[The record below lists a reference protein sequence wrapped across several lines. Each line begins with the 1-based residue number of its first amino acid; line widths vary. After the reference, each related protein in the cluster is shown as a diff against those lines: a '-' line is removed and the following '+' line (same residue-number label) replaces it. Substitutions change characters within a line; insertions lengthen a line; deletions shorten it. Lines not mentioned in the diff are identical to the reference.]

1 MDFEITKMDIPSIP
15 EFNFEELKKDLQEKT
30 TKYENI
36 IYNDN
41 EIAQAKKDRADLN
54 KLKKAINDKR
64 IAMEKEYMQPFNEFK
79 NKVKEILDI
88 LEKPI
93 ASIDSQVKNY
103 ETQVAA
109 AKKAYIEEYFKTSSP
124 YEWLKLEQ
132 VFNQK
137 WLNSSTSKKSIEDD
151 LQLTYN
157 MIESELKSLDTLDYK
172 DEALET
178 YKKTLSMNAV
188 LSRVA
193 DLKELDKALAEQK
206 AKIEAKGAV
215 QEVHVDK
222 PVEAPVEA
230 PVEEKAESTEEAREW
245 MDMQIY
251 LNSAD
256 FDKFEAWTK
265 ENNIEWRLKL

>member
-1 MDFEITKMDIPSIP
+1 MDFEITKMEIPSIP

-64 IAMEKEYMQPFNEFK
+64 IAMEKEYMKPFNEFK
-79 NKVKEILDI
+79 DKVKEILDI

-93 ASIDSQVKNY
+93 ASIDTQVKNY

-157 MIESELKSLDTLDYK
+157 MIESELKSVETLEYK
-172 DEALET
+172 EEALET

-193 DLKELDKALAEQK
+193 DLKELDQALAEQK
-206 AKIEAKGAV
+206 ARVEAKGAV
-215 QEVHVDK
+215 QEVHVEK

-230 PVEEKAESTEEAREW
+230 PVEEKAESTQEAKEW

>member
-1 MDFEITKMDIPSIP
+1 MDFEITKMETPSVP

-36 IYNDN
+36 IYSDA
-41 EIAQAKKDRADLN
+41 EISQAKKDRADLN

-64 IAMEKEYMQPFNEFK
+64 IAMEKEYMKPFNEFK
-79 NKVKEILDI
+79 DKVKEILDI

-103 ETQVAA
+103 EAQVIEN
-109 AKKAYIEEYFKTSSP
+109 KKNAIQALFQRISP
-124 YEWLKLEQ
+124 YSWIKLELIQ
-132 VFNQK
+132 NQK
-137 WLNSSTSKKSIEDD
+137 WLNSSVSLKAIEEEMQMQFNMISVDLKSIEN
-151 LQLTYN
+151 L
-157 MIESELKSLDTLDYK
+157 EYK
-172 DEALET
+172 EEALEM
-178 YKKTLSMNAV
+178 YKKTLSMNAA

-206 AKIEAKGAV
+206 ARVEAK
-215 QEVHVDK
+215 QEK
-222 PVEAPVEA
+222 PVEVPEETKVEEK
-230 PVEEKAESTEEAREW
+230 PVEEKNGDPEEAKEW